1 MCSLARWQSLAVL
14 VHNWSRHNPPPTHTH
29 TVPNTLTTTAILLH
43 LSILSSFTL
52 SRKRRLSYEVFSD
65 RRPKRHLNTE
75 WVRER
80 DREREREKDKE
91 REGGRGRKR
100 LTQIEF
106 TRFSCADL
114 KQIFSA
120 SAVQATGSEISPLRS
135 GSRGSDSNWM
145 SITHCDLP
153 CSAMTGCLNHLLCR
167 SEWRTTMRNVYS
179 VCFNLH

>member
-14 VHNWSRHNPPPTHTH
+14 VHNWSRHNPPPPNTHTHTHTHTH

-80 DREREREKDKE
+80 DRERERERQRERGGQREKE
-91 REGGRGRKR
+91 VDPDWVYPFFLRWFE
-100 LTQIEF
+100 T
-106 TRFSCADL
+106 DL
-114 KQIFSA
+114 QCVCCPSHRQWDI
-120 SAVQATGSEISPLRS
+120 TPPLRLQRIWFKLDVHHS
-135 GSRGSDSNWM
+135 LR
-145 SITHCDLP
+145 L
-153 CSAMTGCLNHLLCR
+153 ALLCHDR
-167 SEWRTTMRNVYS
+167 MS
-179 VCFNLH
+179 